1 PPQYTE
7 SPSFQPPPRYNEPPA
22 FPPPPQYSEP
32 PPPNYVFNPPG
43 GPMPQVEKR
52 FKALRLI
59 AMLIKI
65 AAFVISGLLI
75 IGALVFMIAGATAGS
90 AARAPPSTSQSGPVE
105 RSLDSQA
112 VFSAGL

>member
-1 PPQYTE
+1 MPIVQCRIAGDGKVLRSLRRDPFHAAPSPPPNSTE
-7 SPSFQPPPRYNEPPA
+7 SPTFQPPPRYNEPPA

-75 IGALVFMIAGATAGS
+75 IGA
-90 AARAPPSTSQSGPVE
+90 
-105 RSLDSQA
+105 
-112 VFSAGL
+112 

>member
-1 PPQYTE
+1 HP
-7 SPSFQPPPRYNEPPA
+7 PPPRQHPSSPPLPPPPRSTDPPA

-65 AAFVISGLLI
+65 AAFAISGLLI
-75 IGALVFMIAGATAGS
+75 IGALVFMIAGATASS
-90 AARAPPSTSQSGPVE
+90 AAMSSPFDASIWPV
-105 RSLDSQA
+105 
-112 VFSAGL
+112 